1 MMQPFNRIDVVVS
14 HGVTATEGFAL
25 TENVLP
31 SSCVSGYDHPSVESG
46 STTSNLAADMERTEG
61 EAVMEV
67 TGAGFVGGA
76 GGVRPVQ
83 LTGVPNAAP
92 GVDALHA
99 PQDEVVI
106 SPAARLLQSQDV
118 GATARAE
125 RLAEIRA
132 QISQGVYDTPEKL
145 ALAVDRLVQDLNRR

>member
-1 MMQPFNRIDVVVS
+1 MQPFNRIDVVVS
-14 HGVTATEGFAL
+14 HGVTATEGYAV
-25 TENVLP
+25 TEAMLP
-31 SSCVSGYDHPSVESG
+31 CSRVSGYDYPSVESG

-83 LTGVPNAAP
+83 FTGVPNAAP

>member
-1 MMQPFNRIDVVVS
+1 MQPFNRIDVVVS
-14 HGVTATEGFAL
+14 HGVNATEGYAL
-25 TENVLP
+25 TEHMLP
-31 SSCVSGYDHPSVESG
+31 CSRVSGYDHPTTVDG
-46 STTSNLAADMERTEG
+46 STMSDLSAGIERVQG

-83 LTGVPNAAP
+83 FTGVSGAAS
-92 GVDALHA
+92 GVDPLNA